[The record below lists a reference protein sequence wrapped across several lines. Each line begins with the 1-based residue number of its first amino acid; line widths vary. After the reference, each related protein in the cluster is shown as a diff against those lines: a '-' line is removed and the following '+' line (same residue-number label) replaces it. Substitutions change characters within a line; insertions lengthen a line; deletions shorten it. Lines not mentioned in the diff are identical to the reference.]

1 MGPSRGASAPGSRCV
16 DHPVLPSETSFT
28 DSADLGTPSSFDATK
43 TSIPAKQHTINL
55 TQCRINCTLSE
66 MKPRHDIQNVVRQHR
81 VLSGLTQ
88 EDLADRVGVT
98 RQTILSIEKG
108 KYTPS
113 VALALALAE
122 VFGVAVETLF
132 RLKEGDGHD

>member
-1 MGPSRGASAPGSRCV
+1 
-16 DHPVLPSETSFT
+16 
-28 DSADLGTPSSFDATK
+28 
-43 TSIPAKQHTINL
+43 
-55 TQCRINCTLSE
+55 